1 MKKFSYLIV
10 LQQFPPI
17 SNPAEKPLELYRN
30 FIPETIQNVAA
41 EFQRTKADV
50 IQKNGTIL
58 RGGLSHFLSTP
69 LKSDKDEIIQLIEDS
84 IENTVQ
90 QLDAA
95 PVLASVEHSLWRV
108 MEPQEVPLQRQMV
121 GVVKRLL
128 KNGRTFLVDAGCT
141 FGKNMGDIAV
151 SLFSFD
157 GFSTVQSL
165 KLIVDR
171 FPREKQF
178 ALINGSFNAA
188 LISIDQETTTEKNL
202 VVIDFDFH
210 DDTVIELLNQRL
222 PVLLDQFGIK
232 KFSLSKQALHSV
244 AGSTFQIRFGMNV
257 NTVPLGSVILSL
269 IGENAELENAITN
282 DGSVIVLEQLP

>member
-1 MKKFSYLIV
+1 
-10 LQQFPPI
+10 
-17 SNPAEKPLELYRN
+17 
-30 FIPETIQNVAA
+30 
-41 EFQRTKADV
+41 
-50 IQKNGTIL
+50 
-58 RGGLSHFLSTP
+58 
-69 LKSDKDEIIQLIEDS
+69 
-84 IENTVQ
+84 
-90 QLDAA
+90 
-95 PVLASVEHSLWRV
+95 
-108 MEPQEVPLQRQMV
+108 
-121 GVVKRLL
+121 
-128 KNGRTFLVDAGCT
+128 
-141 FGKNMGDIAV
+141 
-151 SLFSFD
+151 
-157 GFSTVQSL
+157 
-165 KLIVDR
+165 LIVDR